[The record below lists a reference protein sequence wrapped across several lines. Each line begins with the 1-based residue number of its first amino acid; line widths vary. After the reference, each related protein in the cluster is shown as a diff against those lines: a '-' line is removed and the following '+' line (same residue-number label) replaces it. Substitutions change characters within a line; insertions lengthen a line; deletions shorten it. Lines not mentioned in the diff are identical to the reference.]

1 LAWSS
6 QSLISLIEKQIFFE
20 NLVHGRLPQK
30 FQAAHLRLGLLGI
43 GLLLALFAAS
53 RICVSPMPAE
63 CSKAHVGISFMVWQA
78 REKTG
83 LMTPKTGPKSC

>member
-1 LAWSS
+1 
-6 QSLISLIEKQIFFE
+6 LISLIEKQIFFE
-20 NLVHGRLPQK
+20 NLVHGGLPQI

-78 REKTG
+78 REKNRFNDTKNR
-83 LMTPKTGPKSC
+83 P